1 MALVIPIMSTGF
13 LPSITALIILA
24 SPPIVINTYA
34 GFTSV
39 SKEVIESANAMGM
52 SKWQIFFRVKLPL
65 ASGVITNG
73 CKISSIEVI
82 ATSTIAAFIGGG
94 GLGEYIISGVNMMDT
109 SLILIGTIPLCI
121 LILLTELLLDLTS
134 KFICRY
140 KDVNL

>member
-24 SPPIVINTYA
+24 APPIVINTYA
-34 GFTSV
+34 GFNSV
-39 SKEVIESANAMGM
+39 SAEILESAKAMGM
-52 SKWQIFFRVKLPL
+52 SKMQIFFRVKLPL
-65 ASGVITNG
+65 ASGVLING

-109 SLILIGTIPLCI
+109 SLIIIGTIPLCI
-121 LILLTELLLDLTS
+121 LILLTELLLDFTS
-134 KFICRY
+134 KLICRY
-140 KDVNL
+140 RDVNL